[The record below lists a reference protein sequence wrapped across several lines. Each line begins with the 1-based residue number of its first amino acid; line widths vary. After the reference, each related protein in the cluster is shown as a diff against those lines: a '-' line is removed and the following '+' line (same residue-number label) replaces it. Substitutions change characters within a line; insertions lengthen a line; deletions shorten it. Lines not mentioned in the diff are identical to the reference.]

1 MALED
6 RIREAPPA
14 PAARWT
20 ALMNEASLPEG
31 GLKVAYPRG
40 LNVVVARVDGAVYA
54 VSGACPHMG
63 CPLFTGSLTGG
74 VLTCP
79 CHDWRFDVRTGR
91 FLSSP
96 ELGLTVYPVRSEAG
110 VLFVNLEEGS
120 RR

>member
-20 ALMNEASLPEG
+20 ALMDEASLPEG
-31 GLKVAYPRG
+31 TLKVAYPRG

-110 VLFVNLEEGS
+110 VLFVNLD
-120 RR
+120 